1 MKRLTLL
8 ATILTF
14 CVTSLVAQATK
25 PTFAG
30 KWSLTDPAAANP
42 MAGLSASLTVAQDD
56 KTMKVTAIG
65 GQMGDISTT
74 YNMDGTEGKS
84 PLDFNGNTI
93 DRTTKV
99 KWDGAKLALTTTVS
113 FNGQTFETVQVW
125 ALDAT
130 GNLVIDST
138 RPDFQGG
145 GAPVKS
151 TATYKKG

>member
-1 MKRLTLL
+1 MKRVTLL
-8 ATILTF
+8 ATLLAF
-14 CVTSLVAQATK
+14 CVTALAAQATK

-30 KWSLTDPAAANP
+30 KWTLTDPAAANP

-56 KTMKVTAIG
+56 KILKVTAVG
-65 GQMGDISTT
+65 GQMGDVSTT

-93 DRTTKV
+93 DRATKT
-99 KWDGAKLALTTTVS
+99 KWDGAKLVLTTTVN

-130 GNLVIDST
+130 GNLVVEST